1 MRIISILFLLLNCFN
16 QQRAN
21 RLFRS
26 KRDEIGWNKLANT
39 LNRKIQLKP
48 SQASSYADQ
57 YIKHLLETH
66 QLKKLRIFMKFRSQL
81 YS

>member
-57 YIKHLLETH
+57 YIKPLLETD
-66 QLKKLRIFMKFRSQL
+66 QLNKLRIFMKFRSQL